1 MIAHVVC
8 WKLKDSAL
16 GKDAGTNRAEM
27 EAQLKA
33 LLGVVPQLRRLDVS
47 TTIVNTTGDFDVVL
61 YTEFDD
67 VAALDAYRVHPDH
80 QKVAEFI
87 GAVTESR
94 FAVDY
99 EV

>member
-16 GKDAGTNRAEM
+16 GTDKQANLREM
-27 EAQLKA
+27 ESRLKA
-33 LLGVVPQLRRLDVS
+33 LVGVVPGILRLDVS
-47 TTIVNTTGDFDVVL
+47 TTIVNTTGDFDIAL

-67 VAALDAYRVHPDH
+67 VPALDAYRVHPDH
-80 QKVAEFI
+80 KAVADFI
-87 GAVTESR
+87 GNVTESR

-99 EV
+99 EA